1 MNDLV
6 LEVLYKNKLT
16 CPECGATENVEM
28 QSLEISKI
36 YECETCNEIIQA
48 NEDEC
53 CVYCQYGEVKCT
65 MQQVK
70 WN

>member
-16 CPECGATENVEM
+16 CPECGAQQKAEMSTMEN
-28 QSLEISKI
+28 SRI
-36 YECETCNEIIQA
+36 YECDTCKEIIQA

-53 CVYCQYGEVKCT
+53 CVYCQYGEVKCPGE
-65 MQQVK
+65 QIR